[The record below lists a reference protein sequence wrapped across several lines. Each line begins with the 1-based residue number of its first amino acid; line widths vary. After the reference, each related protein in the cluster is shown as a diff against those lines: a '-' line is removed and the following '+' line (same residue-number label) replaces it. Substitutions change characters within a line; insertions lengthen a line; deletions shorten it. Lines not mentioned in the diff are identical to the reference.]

1 MKYLK
6 ISNRGSLNRKYLE
19 LIGLSTKRAQK
30 ADESVIGH
38 KGSGTK
44 LSAVAALRLG
54 LDVAISST
62 DRYGTYHLTFDVETI
77 DIDGAEAKQIF
88 FNYANLAEGKKV
100 ERQRY
105 PSGMVLEAFQDWD
118 QPIGK
123 DDKLAFKV
131 LREFVCN
138 AFDADKDARI
148 EVVDRPTFVGYGETA
163 VFLRLTD
170 EVRDIF
176 AKPDRYFK
184 FLSKAKPAFDVP
196 GVGSIFPKSEPE
208 LKGGL
213 IAKRQDPKTR
223 LFVQGVL
230 VDCDDAYYRTSIFDY
245 SLHEKTLVSEERIIK
260 SFTEYV
266 RTMGKLF
273 GQLTDV
279 ELAKRLL
286 ADAANGRAKLEEQ
299 AFGQVEE
306 VSPAAKAVWTVVAHG
321 LFGKTL
327 AVASGNSTVDKDC
340 NQICG
345 YTVIGAHSTY
355 LRHFLVKLGFPKA
368 EDLVPTLQ
376 KNMAFTLVAYA
387 SLDAGSRERF
397 QNAFDRFAD
406 YFPER
411 SHLPIVFYNPLDEN
425 FRRIA
430 AFSGMGKQKYEEI
443 WIGTKTPTSLGDE
456 ESLFQSLLHEGR
468 HCETKADDYERPF
481 VGRADKEVMGL
492 IYGRKLP
499 EGVTRATVPNV
510 VDPKTRNAKGEPV
523 AAASEPSVIVDGSLD
538 EDELMR
544 ALDELII
551 SDPPKGDE

>member
-19 LIGLSTKRAQK
+19 LIGLSTKRALK

-54 LDVAISST
+54 LDVAIAST
-62 DRYGTYHLTFDVETI
+62 DSYGTYHLTFDVETI
-77 DIDGAEAKQIF
+77 DIDGTEARQIF
-88 FNYANLAEGKKV
+88 FNYANVASGKKV
-100 ERQRY
+100 DRLRY

-118 QPIGK
+118 KPIGK

-138 AFDADKDARI
+138 AVDADKQARI
-148 EVVDRPTFVGYGETA
+148 EIVEKPTFAADGETS
-163 VFLRLTD
+163 VYLRLTD
-170 EVRDIF
+170 EVREIL
-176 AKPDRYFK
+176 ATSDRYFK
-184 FLSKAKPAFDVP
+184 FLSKTKPVLNVP
-196 GVGSIFPKSEPE
+196 AVGCIYPKSEPE
-208 LKGGL
+208 EKGGL
-213 IAKRQDPKTR
+213 LSRRQDPKTR

-230 VDCDDAYYRTSIFDY
+230 VDCDDTYYRTSLFDY

-266 RTMGKLF
+266 RTMGKIF
-273 GQLTDV
+273 GQLADQEIAKQV
-279 ELAKRLL
+279 LA
-286 ADAANGRAKLEEQ
+286 AATTGHAKLEEQ
-299 AFGQVEE
+299 ALGQVDE
-306 VSPAAKAVWTVVAHG
+306 VTPAAKAVWTAIAHG
-321 LFGKTL
+321 LYGKTL
-327 AVASGNSTVDKDC
+327 AVASGNTTVDKDC

-355 LRHFLVKLGFPKA
+355 LRHFFVKLGFPKA

-387 SLDAGSRERF
+387 DLDAESRARF
-397 QNAFDRFAD
+397 QGAFGRFAD

-411 SHLPIVFYNPLDEN
+411 SHLPIVFYNPLGEN

-430 AFSGMGKQKYEEI
+430 AFSGMGKTKYEEI
-443 WIGTKTPTSLGDE
+443 WIGTKTATSLGDE

-481 VGRADKEVMGL
+481 VGRADKEVL
-492 IYGRKLP
+492 ELVYGRTLP

-523 AAASEPSVIVDGSLD
+523 AASADPATVIDRVGD
-538 EDELMR
+538 EELQRM
-544 ALDELII
+544 LDELITNEG
-551 SDPPKGDE
+551 DPKKP